1 MRPGHK
7 IIFNLCAVI
16 FTLLLAVSASAQ
28 ISDSPRKAGE
38 EILLEVITKPNK
50 LIVRVGSNGC
60 TNKNSF
66 KVNVEKRDGL
76 STKSPHY
83 VLTIV
88 RTSADECKAIVEG
101 GPIIIFDMEKDLG
114 LTGHYTY
121 SLTNRIY
128 QNYNL
133 IINEARIKNHRYYLN
148 FAKKYIQLKDGK
160 FKQEG
165 SPNDYLKVE
174 LVDYLITDLDG
185 NMTDD
190 AVLVLATS
198 PMGSGVFYE
207 LTTLISDTDDDFI
220 RQSQSILL
228 GDRIKLNSMSI
239 NDGQINLDMIVHKPG
254 DPSCCPTK
262 KIVKQFYLTDGNLR
276 EASK

>member
-1 MRPGHK
+1 MIPGHK

-28 ISDSPRKAGE
+28 ISDSPRKTGE

-66 KVNVEKRDGL
+66 KVNVKKTDGL

-165 SPNDYLKVE
+165 NPNDYLKVE
-174 LVDYLITDLDG
+174 LVDYLITDFDG

-207 LTTLISDTDDDFI
+207 LTTLISDTEDDFI
-220 RQSQSILL
+220 RQGQSVLL
-228 GDRIKLNSMSI
+228 GDRVKINSISVKE
-239 NDGQINLDMIVHKPG
+239 GQINLDMIVHKPG